1 MLILNESR
9 PEISLYYLGALLIKL
24 INDAKID
31 RINLSEL
38 YGIFSNTNPISFNR
52 FMLVV
57 DWLHIIGFINLTIE
71 GELLCISDSSN

>member
-24 INDAKID
+24 INDAKIE

-38 YGIFSNTNPISFNR
+38 YDIFCNVNPISFNR

-57 DWLHIIGFINLTIE
+57 DWLHIIGFIDTTTD
-71 GELLCISDSSN
+71 GELLCISESLL

>member
-9 PEISLYYLGALLIKL
+9 PEISLYYLGGLLIKL

-31 RINLSEL
+31 RINLTDL
-38 YGIFSNTNPISFNR
+38 YNIFNNANPVSFNR

-57 DWLHIIGFINLTIE
+57 DWLYIIGFIDSTTE
-71 GELLCISDSSN
+71 GELICISDSSH

>member
-24 INDAKID
+24 INDAKIN
-31 RINLSEL
+31 RINLTEL
-38 YGIFSNTNPISFNR
+38 YGIFINISPISFNR

-57 DWLHIIGFINLTIE
+57 DWLYIIGFVDSTIE
-71 GELLCISDSSN
+71 GELVCILDSSH

>member
-1 MLILNESR
+1 MLILNENR

-31 RINLSEL
+31 QINLSEL
-38 YGIFSNTNPISFNR
+38 YSIFSNANPISFNR

-57 DWLHIIGFINLTIE
+57 DWLHIIGFIDTTTE
-71 GELLCISDSSN
+71 GVLLCISDSSH

>member
-24 INDAKID
+24 INDARID
-31 RINLSEL
+31 QINLSDL
-38 YGIFSNTNPISFNR
+38 YTVFFNVNPVSFNR

-57 DWLHIIGFINLTIE
+57 DWLHIIGFIDTTPE
-71 GELLCISDSSN
+71 GKLLCISES

>member
-24 INDAKID
+24 INDARID
-31 RINLSEL
+31 QINLSDL
-38 YGIFSNTNPISFNR
+38 YTVFFNVNPVSFNR

-57 DWLHIIGFINLTIE
+57 DWLYIIGFIDTTPE
-71 GELLCISDSSN
+71 GKLLCISES